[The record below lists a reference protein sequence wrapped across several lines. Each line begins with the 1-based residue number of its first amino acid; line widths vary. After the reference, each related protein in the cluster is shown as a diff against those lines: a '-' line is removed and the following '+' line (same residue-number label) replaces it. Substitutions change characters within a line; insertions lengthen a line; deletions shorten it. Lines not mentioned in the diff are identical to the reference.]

1 MSGKRKRSTGGQ
13 SAGGDDSED
22 EPLGSAVDDAASFMA
37 SKYRESLDGAANEF
51 LCPITQELPVEPVTA
66 MDGKVYER
74 KAIED
79 WFRQGNGNSPMT
91 NQPMSNQLLPATHV
105 RNSLELMVKSGALT
119 GEKVDAWKKKL
130 EEEETIAKLLEKAQA
145 GDVIAMSRLGLTYEE
160 QDKFT
165 DALAWYRRGADAG
178 SMACLSQVG
187 RFHVFGHGMN
197 EPQPGAGLIMITEAA
212 VNDNQHACWLLGE
225 YFRKGFPRR
234 AAGNLAAG
242 SIVKKDA
249 AQTAKWLRK
258 MSECGEGTSFIVK
271 APLKQ
276 KALDWL
282 RQYDEAQAA
291 AAGGGAAAE

>member
-1 MSGKRKRSTGGQ
+1 M
-13 SAGGDDSED
+13 
-22 EPLGSAVDDAASFMA
+22 DDAASLMA
-37 SKYRESLDGAANEF
+37 SKYRKSLDGAANEF

-74 KAIED
+74 KAIEEH
-79 WFRQGNGNSPMT
+79 FRHAPNDRDGNPEYKSPMT
-91 NQPMSNQLLPATHV
+91 NQRISNQLLPATHV
-105 RNSLELMVKSGALT
+105 RNSLEMMVKSGAIT

-130 EEEETIAKLLEKAQA
+130 EEEETVARLLEQAQA
-145 GDVIAMSRLGLTYEE
+145 GDVLAMSRLGLTYEE

-234 AAGNLAAG
+234 AVGDFAAG

-258 MSECGEGTSFIVK
+258 MSECGQGASFIVK